1 MYFAV
6 YLYSGFFENQ
16 YLENMFLLL
25 FHVVIFLRLP
35 WAKVFKKDTCQHVQ
49 NSLSSGRLSVSC
61 ATVTGVASSHGDSA
75 CQIAE
80 DLSATYELELQDD
93 GTLVYVLN
101 KYISTH
107 INHIL

>member
-1 MYFAV
+1 M
-6 YLYSGFFENQ
+6 
-16 YLENMFLLL
+16 LL
-25 FHVVIFLRLP
+25 FFSVCLGQKFLKKTHV
-35 WAKVFKKDTCQHVQ
+35 QHVQ

-61 ATVTGVASSHGDSA
+61 ATGVASSHGDIGDSA

-101 KYISTH
+101 KYICTH

>member
-1 MYFAV
+1 M
-6 YLYSGFFENQ
+6 
-16 YLENMFLLL
+16 LL
-25 FHVVIFLRLP
+25 FFSVCLGQRFLKKTHV
-35 WAKVFKKDTCQHVQ
+35 QHVQ

-61 ATVTGVASSHGDSA
+61 ATGVASSHGDSA

-101 KYISTH
+101 KYISTR

>member
-25 FHVVIFLRLP
+25 FHVVIFLCLP
-35 WAKVFKKDTCQHVQ
+35 WAKVLKKTHVQHVQ

-61 ATVTGVASSHGDSA
+61 ATGVASSHGDSA

-93 GTLVYVLN
+93 GTLLYVLN

-107 INHIL
+107 